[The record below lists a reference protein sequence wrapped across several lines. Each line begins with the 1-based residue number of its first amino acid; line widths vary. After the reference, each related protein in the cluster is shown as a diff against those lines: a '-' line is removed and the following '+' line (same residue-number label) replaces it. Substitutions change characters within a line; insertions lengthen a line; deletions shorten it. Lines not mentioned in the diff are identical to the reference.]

1 MNGLRTLI
9 VLAPFALLILLLII
23 VDAWKADRHQ
33 AEMDRLNELPPAR
46 TVAPRPL
53 RHDQYQSARERQRR
67 SGERRRA
74 QR

>member
-1 MNGLRTLI
+1 MNGLRTML
-9 VLAPFALLILLLII
+9 VLAPFAILILALII
-23 VDAWKADRHQ
+23 LDAWKSDRHQ

-53 RHDQYQSARERQRR
+53 RHDQYLSACERERR